1 MVLRSTATGRSRK
14 LAVYGTVLPPGGCG
28 RLGQGEERK
37 KALHR
42 RLVALDLHL
51 PGAQRLGE
59 IAAVVG
65 QRGQGGRV
73 GLDGRVWPL
82 GFPADD
88 LEAAVS
94 YHDEEGVLPEVQ
106 LVARSEAL
114 CGARVEHRSEGEDER
129 IDPQCGVAR
138 PRRGAGSPA
147 PQLGNDRLELL
158 APVSELIDPGSRRR
172 GKHPAPHDPGSLE
185 LAQALGE
192 DVGAHIRQAGAQ
204 VGEALGAKQELA
216 HYQQRPALA
225 YQVEGVGGGASVAVR
240 AHGSHA
246 RDSTT
251 GGPVPHLLR
260 WFLKSAGC
268 FLGPFPYASITLSQ
282 PAERRG
288 GYY

>member
-42 RLVALDLHL
+42 RLVALDLPL

-65 QRGQGGRV
+65 QRGQGAGV

-88 LEAAVS
+88 LKPAVGNLS
-94 YHDEEGVLPEVQ
+94 SEDVLPEVQ

-158 APVSELIDPGSRRR
+158 APVSELVDPGSRRR
-172 GKHPAPHDPGSLE
+172 GKLPAPHDPGPLE
-185 LAQALGE
+185 LAPALGE
-192 DVGAHIRQAGAQ
+192 DVWARARQAGAQ
-204 VGEALGAKQELA
+204 IGEALGAEQQLANHQE
-216 HYQQRPALA
+216 RPALA

-251 GGPVPHLLR
+251 GGPDPHLLR
-260 WFLKSAGC
+260 RSFKSAGC
-268 FLGPFPYASITLSQ
+268 FLGSYPYAST
-282 PAERRG
+282 R
-288 GYY
+288 